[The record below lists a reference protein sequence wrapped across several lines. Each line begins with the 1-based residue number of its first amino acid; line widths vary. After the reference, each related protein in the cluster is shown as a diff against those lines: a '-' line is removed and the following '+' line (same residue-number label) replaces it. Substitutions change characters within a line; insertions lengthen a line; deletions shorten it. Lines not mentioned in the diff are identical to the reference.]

1 MLEKNVRIFFEQ
13 NLDFGE
19 LFSSQLVWCGQQF
32 YLATKPWIFHS
43 EKITQFNL
51 MVYRERVDFLDEK
64 IVVWIIDGFFR
75 NQELLIQLI
84 FLSFFNSIL
93 NCNHYEK
100 ILTLP
105 VAS

>member
-1 MLEKNVRIFFEQ
+1 MN
-13 NLDFGE
+13 
-19 LFSSQLVWCGQQF
+19 
-32 YLATKPWIFHS
+32 YLAANLSDVDNNFISQQNPEYFIQK
-43 EKITQFNL
+43 KITQFNL